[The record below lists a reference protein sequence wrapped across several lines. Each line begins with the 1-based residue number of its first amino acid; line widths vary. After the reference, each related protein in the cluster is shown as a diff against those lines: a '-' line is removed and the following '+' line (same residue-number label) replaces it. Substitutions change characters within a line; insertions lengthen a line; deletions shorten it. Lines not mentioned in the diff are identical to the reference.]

1 MKDKVLVIVAHP
13 DDETIWMGGM
23 LLMNMDVWDTTIVS
37 LCRINDLDRAP
48 KFKKVSEIYK
58 AASFMDDLEDENLKS
73 IPVKEVTERLMKFQ
87 GTYSMIF
94 THGKNGEYG
103 HIRHKDV
110 HKAVNIL
117 VQSGK
122 LKCNELIYF
131 SYNKIG
137 KYAYPKKNSD
147 KFIYLDKARFEKKK
161 YIIRDVYGF
170 SPNGFEDLCCRNK
183 EAFNILNKR

>member
-1 MKDKVLVIVAHP
+1 MKEKVLVIVAHP

-23 LLMNMDVWDTTIVS
+23 LLSNKNHWDITIVS
-37 LCRINDLDRAP
+37 LCRKYDPDRAP
-48 KFKKVSEIYK
+48 KFKKVCSIYDAK
-58 AASFMDDLEDENLKS
+58 SYMDDLEDEQLDPIPIQEVIKRLK
-73 IPVKEVTERLMKFQ
+73 KFY
-87 GTYSMIF
+87 GNYSKIF

-110 HKAVNIL
+110 HNAVNIL
-117 VQSGK
+117 ISEKK
-122 LKCNELIYF
+122 LNCNELFYF
-131 SYNKIG
+131 SYKKSG

-161 YIIRDVYGF
+161 YIIREVYGF
-170 SPNGFEDLCCRNK
+170 NSNGFEDLCCRNK